1 MSAVSV
7 GRAPSGA
14 RLQGDDVQHL
24 IAWYHVLCTQRV
36 DNRVTALA
44 VEATG
49 AGNVDDLTLE
59 YADGTREYWQV
70 KASVDTSTPLAEAW
84 LFALSRKG
92 PSLLQRLH
100 RSWQALT
107 QDGRRPRLVLATT
120 KSIDPEDEVLAHRA
134 VIDGRL
140 ADALG
145 AAALATARTRW
156 AQHLGVNEAE
166 LLAFLNALEIRHGQ
180 TEREWR
186 SKVHDAAY
194 GAGVQRTAAA
204 IALGLQ
210 QVRDWVKRP
219 RTVLTTASINAAL
232 TDLQIL
238 DTHPHRR
245 LILQAL
251 EHHPDAGS
259 ATYSTDWVSLFD
271 GDDPRTRRA
280 FKDPSSAAIVK
291 TDLAVARRRLRAAGI
306 SALEVAGPMRLPLWF
321 TVGTELTR
329 TAGFVLTT
337 RTGRESWSSDTRP
350 DPDTDLSFTVDEPD
364 AARPGLPLIV
374 SVNASLDIHDDV
386 RAYAGA
392 SLAEGSLL
400 RISLPRPH
408 GHAVRDQAHATG
420 IAIAIRDEMRK
431 LQRALSPA
439 EVHLFL
445 AAPAPVALFLGHLW
459 DRMPRTRVYWDL
471 GQPARYSP
479 AFVIES

>member
-44 VEATG
+44 VEAAG

-59 YADGTREYWQV
+59 FADGTREYWQV
-70 KASVDTSTPLAEAW
+70 KASVDTSTPLTEAW

-100 RSWQALT
+100 TSWQALA
-107 QDGRRPRLVLATT
+107 QGGRRPRLVLATT
-120 KSIDPEDEVLAHRA
+120 KSIDPEDEVLTHRA
-134 VIDGRL
+134 VVDGRL

-145 AAALATARTRW
+145 TAALATARTRW
-156 AQHLGVNEAE
+156 AQHLGVNAAE
-166 LLAFLNALEIRHGQ
+166 LLDFLSDLEIRHGQ

-210 QVRDWVKRP
+210 RVRDWVKRP
-219 RTVLTTASINAAL
+219 RTVLTPASINAAL
-232 TDLQIL
+232 IDLRIL
-238 DTHPHRR
+238 DTDPHRR
-245 LILQAL
+245 MILQAL

-280 FKDPSSAAIVK
+280 FKDPSSAAVVK

-306 SALEVAGPMRLPLWF
+306 SALEVAGTMRLPLWF
-321 TVGTELTR
+321 TVGTELTQ

-337 RTGRESWSSDTRP
+337 RAGRECWSSDTRP
-350 DPDTDLSFTVDEPD
+350 DPDPGLCFTLDDPK
-364 AARPGLPLIV
+364 AIRPGLPLVV
-374 SVNASLDIHDDV
+374 SINISLDIHRDV
-386 RAYAGA
+386 QTYASSTLPEA
-392 SLAEGSLL
+392 NVLKIA
-400 RISLPRPH
+400 LPRPS
-408 GHAVRDQAHATG
+408 GHAVEDQAHATG
-420 IAIAIRDEMRK
+420 IAVSIRDGLRT
-431 LQRALSPA
+431 LWRDDSPS
-439 EVHLFL
+439 EIHVFL
-445 AAPAPVALFLGHLW
+445 AAPSAVVLFLGHLW
-459 DRMPRTRVYWDL
+459 DRMPSTTVYWDL
-471 GQPARYSP
+471 GQPGRYAP
-479 AFVIES
+479 AFHIGI

>member
-1 MSAVSV
+1 VSAVSV

-14 RLQGDDVQHL
+14 RLLGDDVQHL

-49 AGNVDDLTLE
+49 AGNLDDLTLE
-59 YADGTREYWQV
+59 YADGTRECWQV
-70 KASVDTSTPLAEAW
+70 KASVDTSTPLTEAW
-84 LFALSRKG
+84 LFAPSRKG

-120 KSIDPEDEVLAHRA
+120 KSIDPEDEVLTHRA
-134 VIDGRL
+134 TIDGRL
-140 ADALG
+140 ADALD
-145 AAALATARTRW
+145 AAALTTARTRW

-166 LLAFLNALEIRHGQ
+166 LLDFLSDLEIRHGQ

-194 GAGVQRTAAA
+194 GAAVQRTGAA

-219 RTVLTTASINAAL
+219 RTVLTPASITASLI
-232 TDLQIL
+232 DLQIL
-238 DTHPHRR
+238 DTDPHRR

-280 FKDPSSAAIVK
+280 LKDPSSAAVVK

-306 SALEVAGPMRLPLWF
+306 TSLEVAGTMRLPLWF

-329 TAGFVLTT
+329 TAGFILTT
-337 RTGRESWSSDTRP
+337 HAGRETWSSDTRP
-350 DPDTDLSFTVDEPD
+350 DPDTDLSFTLDEPD
-364 AARPGLPLIV
+364 TAPPDLPLIV

-386 RAYAGA
+386 RTYAST
-392 SLAEGSLL
+392 SLGEGNLL
-400 RISLPRPH
+400 RVSLPRPH

-420 IAIAIRDEMRK
+420 IAIAIRDELRK
-431 LQRALSPA
+431 FGRTLSPT

-459 DRMPRTRVYWDL
+459 DRMPRTTVYWDL

-479 AFVIES
+479 AFLIEN